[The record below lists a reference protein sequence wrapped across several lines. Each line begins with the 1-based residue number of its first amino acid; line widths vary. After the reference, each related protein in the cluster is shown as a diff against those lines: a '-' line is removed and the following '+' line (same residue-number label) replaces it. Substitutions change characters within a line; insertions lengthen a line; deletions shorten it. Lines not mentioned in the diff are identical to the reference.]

1 MSKWS
6 LLGQLNPAGSF
17 TSNSSGNGIVNVN
30 PTGNGTFNVTID
42 NYHNLDLA
50 GEHNTANG
58 GTIIVG
64 EGDGTNNNLGIS
76 PNGDAVSLNVGTT
89 LVFNSQ
95 QLSYTT
101 FNANFTTAFTN
112 ITNTGLPYN
121 GQCVA
126 LLTNTGSGAIPIA
139 TSDPNNF
146 TLGNIIIDRSA
157 DVEIPAGGY
166 CLITLVSMGAGLV
179 ATISGLAKA
188 P

>member
-1 MSKWS
+1 MSKWT
-6 LLGQLNPAGSF
+6 LLGQINGSGD
-17 TSNSSGNGIVNVN
+17 SNGNGIVNVN

-64 EGDGTNNNLGIS
+64 EGDGTNNNLGIDS
-76 PNGDAVSLNVGTT
+76 NGNEVSLNVVGTT
-89 LVFNSQ
+89 LVFDSR

-139 TSDPNNF
+139 TSDINNF

-179 ATISGLAKA
+179 ATISALTKA